1 MSGRVA
7 AAIVAAVVCW
17 FASFPSWSQEA
28 CPRNPGG
35 LAVGASVTCSC
46 SPDAMK
52 SGAVFGSAR
61 YTSDSALCR
70 AAQHAGAIKDSGGVV
85 TVHVAEGCPKFAGS
99 SANGINSS
107 NWGSAT
113 PKTFAFAK
121 PAPECGLA
129 SVADA
134 LKPGTAAPPA
144 AAPVAAGGA
153 PKPMGNVADACP
165 ANVAALIPGTAHTC
179 TCSSSQT
186 SGMGFLYGTARYTPD
201 SSVCRAAVHAG
212 AVPAAGGP
220 IVFYVVDGCPNSTGS
235 DSNNLR
241 SASWSGPA
249 AKTLV
254 FAHPT
259 PACGLTSVAAAPKP
273 TTLAA
278 APTPTP
284 VAAPGGALK
293 DCPRTMNTAGL
304 TPGQSLACGCTPES
318 MTLGGS
324 VYGTDRYSGDSLT
337 CVAARHA
344 GKVTDKGGAVTV
356 QVADGCAK
364 FDGTE
369 RNGVTSRSWSSA
381 TPQTIAFTSPVP
393 PCPAAPAAAPQ
404 PVATPAPSGPPPGS
418 PMAAW
423 IKRAQNYGTALPE
436 PLPGWTAQP
445 IQADAS
451 NSAMTGRY
459 VSAFRQYRLNK
470 HPVHLDA
477 VSISIMNN
485 PDGSARYPIEYWN
498 DPAKAAAEGYK
509 KIKVAGRDAM
519 EFTKEGRDIT
529 DLFFLMSNN
538 LFVTISWQEAHLPR
552 ARMEEYLKVL
562 DFAKIE
568 KLVSK

>member
-1 MSGRVA
+1 
-7 AAIVAAVVCW
+7 
-17 FASFPSWSQEA
+17 
-28 CPRNPGG
+28 
-35 LAVGASVTCSC
+35 
-46 SPDAMK
+46 
-52 SGAVFGSAR
+52 VFGSAR
-61 YTSDSALCR
+61 YTADSSLCR
-70 AAQHAGAIKDSGGVV
+70 AAQHAGAIKDSGGTV
-85 TVHVAEGCPKFAGS
+85 TAHVAEGCPKFAGS

-144 AAPVAAGGA
+144 ASAPPVAAGAA
-153 PKPMGNVADACP
+153 PKPAGNVADACP
-165 ANVAALIPGTAHTC
+165 ANIAALNPGTAQTC

-201 SSVCRAAVHAG
+201 SSLCRAAVHAG

-220 IVFYVVDGCPNSTGS
+220 IVFYVVDGCPNSAGS
-235 DSNNLR
+235 DSNNLK
-241 SASWSGPA
+241 SASWGSPA

-273 TTLAA
+273 TILAA
-278 APTPTP
+278 APAA
-284 VAAPGGALK
+284 AAPPAAMIK

-304 TPGQSLACGCTPES
+304 TPGQSLSCGCTPDS
-318 MTLGGS
+318 LKFGGS

-344 GKVTDKGGAVTV
+344 GKVTDTGGAVTV
-356 QVADGCAK
+356 HLAEGCAK
-364 FDGTE
+364 FDGSE
-369 RNGVTSRSWSSA
+369 RNGVTTRSWSSA
-381 TPQTIAFTSPVP
+381 TPQTFAFASPVP
-393 PCPAAPAAAPQ
+393 PCVAAPAAAPK
-404 PVATPAPSGPPPGS
+404 PVATPAAPAGPPPGS
-418 PMAAW
+418 PMAGW
-423 IKRAQNYGTALPE
+423 MKRAQDYGTALPE
-436 PLPGWTAQP
+436 PLAGWTALP
-445 IQADAS
+445 IQTEAS
-451 NSAMTGRY
+451 DSAMTGRV
-459 VSAFRQYRLNK
+459 VSAFRQYRLGK
-470 HPVHLDA
+470 HPAHLDA
-477 VSISIMNN
+477 VSISIANN
-485 PDGSARYPIEYWN
+485 PDGSARYPIEFWN

-519 EFTKEGRDIT
+519 EFTKKGGDTT
-529 DLFFLMSNN
+529 DLFFLMPNN

-552 ARMEEYLKVL
+552 ARMEEYLKIL

>member
-1 MSGRVA
+1 MSGHIA
-7 AAIVAAVVCW
+7 AAILAASAC
-17 FASFPSWSQEA
+17 FLASFPSWSQDA
-28 CPRNPGG
+28 CPRNPGA
-35 LAVGASVTCSC
+35 LAVGASVTCTC

-52 SGAVFGSAR
+52 TGAVFGSAR
-61 YTSDSALCR
+61 YTADSSLCR
-70 AAQHAGAIKDSGGVV
+70 AAQHAGAIKDSGGTV
-85 TVHVAEGCPKFAGS
+85 TAHVAEGCPKFAGS

-134 LKPGTAAPPA
+134 LKPGAAAPSPAAPA
-144 AAPVAAGGA
+144 AAGAA
-153 PKPMGNVADACP
+153 PKPAGDVADACP
-165 ANVAALIPGTAHTC
+165 ANIAAINPGTARTC

-201 SSVCRAAVHAG
+201 SSLCRAAVHAG

-220 IVFYVVDGCPNSTGS
+220 IVFYVVDGCPSSTGS
-235 DSNNLR
+235 DSNNLK
-241 SASWSGPA
+241 SASWGGPV

-273 TTLAA
+273 TILAA
-278 APTPTP
+278 APAP
-284 VAAPGGALK
+284 AAPPASLIK

-304 TPGQSLACGCTPES
+304 TPGQSLSCGCTPDS
-318 MTLGGS
+318 LKFGGS

-344 GKVTDKGGAVTV
+344 GKVTDTGGAVTV
-356 QVADGCAK
+356 HLAEGCAR

-381 TPQTIAFTSPVP
+381 TPQTFAFTAPVP
-393 PCPAAPAAAPQ
+393 PCVAAPAAAPK
-404 PVATPAPSGPPPGS
+404 PVGTPAAPAGPPPGS
-418 PMAAW
+418 PMAGW
-423 IKRAQNYGTALPE
+423 MKRAQDYGTALPE
-436 PLPGWTAQP
+436 PLAGWTALP
-445 IQADAS
+445 IQTEAS
-451 NSAMTGRY
+451 DSAMTGRV
-459 VSAFRQYRLNK
+459 VSAFRQYRLGK
-470 HPVHLDA
+470 HPAHLDA
-477 VSISIMNN
+477 VSISIANN
-485 PDGSARYPIEYWN
+485 PDGSARYPIEFWN

-519 EFTKEGRDIT
+519 EFTKKGGDTT
-529 DLFFLMSNN
+529 DLFFLMPNN